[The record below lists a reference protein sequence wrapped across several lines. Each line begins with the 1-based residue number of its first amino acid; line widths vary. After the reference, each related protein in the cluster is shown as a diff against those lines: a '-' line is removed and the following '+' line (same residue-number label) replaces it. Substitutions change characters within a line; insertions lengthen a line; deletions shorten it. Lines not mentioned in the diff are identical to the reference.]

1 MKLRNLIL
9 TVLAVAA
16 VFTACKK
23 EKPVFGVSADKTA
36 VELTENGGTVAV
48 QITTE
53 QDWKVRISAN
63 GTWISADVE
72 SGSRNATITF
82 TAQPN
87 DGKDRKTV
95 VTIIAGMAMERIT
108 FTQAG
113 ALKPGDGLT
122 PETAW
127 SASEARAW
135 IVANLA
141 DKEISSQKY
150 YIKGKIHKIAS
161 DGTYAAS
168 GTYGNATFYISDD
181 GTASNDDFEAYR
193 ILYLE
198 GKKWTSGNPDIAV
211 GDEVMIYGYV
221 TLYGSTA
228 ETSNKDAAGKTD
240 SAYLYSLNSSGEGG
254 GGESGGDDDYSQAEE
269 KTVAEFIAAA
279 NKTTYYKLTGTVS
292 NFNKTY
298 CSFDLT
304 DATGTIYVYSV
315 LDSYKSEWSSKIK
328 NGGTVTLAGKYDYY
342 AKNEKHEVVSAAIL
356 SYEDGQGG
364 GGDDDYSKA
373 EPKTVAEFIA
383 AADKNTYYKLTGTV
397 SKFNA
402 TYCSFDLTDET
413 GAIYVYSVL
422 DEFKTDEWK
431 NKIKNGGTITIAGK
445 YAYYEKNQQ
454 HEVVEAALLAYE
466 EGQGGGGDTGEVKTV
481 TIAEFNAAAESD
493 TQKYQLTGT
502 IGGTIN
508 TQYGNFD
515 LTDDTGTVYVYGLTA
530 TDNGYG
536 TKNDQS
542 YASLGLAAGDNIT
555 IIGYR
560 GSYQGKIEVMYAYF
574 VKKNSSGGGGGEQP
588 DYNRAEEKSVSEFI
602 ALADPNTYYKLTG
615 QVSNFNSSYCSFDL
629 TDVTGASIYVYS
641 VLAEYKTEWKTKI
654 SNGGTIVI
662 AGKYK
667 NYNGKDEVVDAA
679 ILSFEAG
686 QGGGGEGGDDDGSTV
701 TFNQTQLAEAAAGGA
716 TVRMNDVVS
725 FTNSSSYSGS
735 VTELRIYKNQTL
747 TISAASGHKITKV
760 EFTCSAAAGSDKY
773 GPDSFGE
780 GAPSGYSYDGN
791 TGTWTGS
798 AESVAFKASKAQ
810 VRVVELKVSYE

>member
-9 TVLAVAA
+9 TVLAVTA
-16 VFTACKK
+16 VLSACKK

-36 VELTENGGTVAV
+36 VGTVAV

-127 SASEARAW
+127 SASEANAW
-135 IVANLA
+135 IKSNLA
-141 DKEISSQKY
+141 SGEISSQKY
-150 YIKGKIHKIAS
+150 YIKGKIHKIAN
-161 DGTYAAS
+161 DGNYAAS

-181 GTASNDDFEAYR
+181 GAASNDDFEAYR

-198 GKKWTSGNPDIAV
+198 GKKWQSGDTDIAV
-211 GDEVMIYGYV
+211 GDEVIIYGYV

-228 ETSNKDAAGKTD
+228 ETSNKDASGNSS

-254 GGESGGDDDYSQAEE
+254 
-269 KTVAEFIAAA
+269 
-279 NKTTYYKLTGTVS
+279 
-292 NFNKTY
+292 
-298 CSFDLT
+298 
-304 DATGTIYVYSV
+304 
-315 LDSYKSEWSSKIK
+315 
-328 NGGTVTLAGKYDYY
+328 
-342 AKNEKHEVVSAAIL
+342 
-356 SYEDGQGG
+356 GG

-481 TIAEFNAAAESD
+481 TVAEFNAAAESD

-542 YASLGLAAGDNIT
+542 FASLGLGEGDNIT

-588 DYNRAEEKSVSEFI
+588 DYNRAEEKTVSEFI
-602 ALADPNTYYKLTG
+602 ALADPDTYYKLTG
-615 QVSNFNSSYCSFDL
+615 VVSNFNSNYCSFDL

>member
-9 TVLAVAA
+9 TVLAVTA
-16 VFTACKK
+16 VLSACKK

-141 DKEISSQKY
+141 SGEVTTDKY
-150 YIKGKIHKIAS
+150 YIKGIIHKVQ
-161 DGTYAAS
+161 TTFAAS
-168 GTYGNATFYISDD
+168 GTYGNAVFFISDD
-181 GTASNDDFEAYR
+181 GKASSEDFEAYQVY
-193 ILYLE
+193 YLE
-198 GKKWTSGNPDIAV
+198 GKKWVSGNPDVAV
-211 GDEVMIYGYV
+211 GDEVI
-221 TLYGSTA
+221 LYGPITLFGSTP
-228 ETSNKDAAGKTD
+228 ETAGKGA
-240 SAYLYSLNSSGEGG
+240 AYIYSHVSQGG
-254 GGESGGDDDYSQAEE
+254 GGGDDDYSKAEP

-279 NKTTYYKLTGTVS
+279 DKDTYYKLTGTVS
-292 NFNKTY
+292 NFNKSY

-304 DATGTIYVYSV
+304 DETGTIYVYSV

-328 NGGTVTLAGKYDYY
+328 NGGTITIAGKYDYY

-364 GGDDDYSKA
+364 GGDDYSKA

-481 TIAEFNAAAESD
+481 TVAEFNAAAESD

-515 LTDDTGTVYVYGLTA
+515 LTDETGTVYVYGLTA

-542 YASLGLAAGDNIT
+542 FASLGLGEGDNIT

-574 VKKNSSGGGGGEQP
+574 VKKNSSGGGGGDKP
-588 DYNRAEEKSVSEFI
+588 DYNRAEEKTVSEFI
-602 ALADPNTYYKLTG
+602 ALADPDTYYKLTG
-615 QVSNFNSSYCSFDL
+615 VVSNFNSNYCSFDL

>member
-9 TVLAVAA
+9 TVLAVTA
-16 VFTACKK
+16 VLSACKK

-48 QITTE
+48 QIKTE

-141 DKEISSQKY
+141 SGEVTTEKY
-150 YIKGKIHKIAS
+150 YIKGIIHKVQ
-161 DGTYAAS
+161 TTFAAS
-168 GTYGNATFYISDD
+168 GTYGNAVFFISDD
-181 GTASNDDFEAYR
+181 GKASSEDFEAYQVY
-193 ILYLE
+193 YLE
-198 GKKWTSGNPDIAV
+198 GKKWVSGNPDVAV
-211 GDEVMIYGYV
+211 GDEVI
-221 TLYGSTA
+221 LYGPITLFGSTP
-228 ETSNKDAAGKTD
+228 ETAGKGA
-240 SAYLYSLNSSGEGG
+240 AYIYSHVSQGG
-254 GGESGGDDDYSQAEE
+254 
-269 KTVAEFIAAA
+269 
-279 NKTTYYKLTGTVS
+279 
-292 NFNKTY
+292 
-298 CSFDLT
+298 
-304 DATGTIYVYSV
+304 
-315 LDSYKSEWSSKIK
+315 
-328 NGGTVTLAGKYDYY
+328 
-342 AKNEKHEVVSAAIL
+342 
-356 SYEDGQGG
+356 GG

-383 AADKNTYYKLTGTV
+383 AADKDTYYKLTGTV
-397 SKFNA
+397 SNFNKS
-402 TYCSFDLTDET
+402 YCSFDLTDET
-413 GAIYVYSVL
+413 GSIYVYSVL
-422 DEFKTDEWK
+422 DSYKSEWSS
-431 NKIKNGGTITIAGK
+431 KIKNGGTITIAGK
-445 YAYYEKNQQ
+445 YDYYAKNDK
-454 HEVVEAALLAYE
+454 HEVVDAAILDYQE
-466 EGQGGGGDTGEVKTV
+466 GGGGGEGGEVKTV
-481 TIAEFNAAAESD
+481 TVAEFNAAAESQ

-542 YASLGLAAGDNIT
+542 FASLGLGEGDNIT

-560 GSYQGKIEVMYAYF
+560 GSFNGKIEVMYAYF
-574 VKKNSSGGGGGEQP
+574 VKKNSSGGGGGDKP

-602 ALADPNTYYKLTG
+602 ALADPDTYYKLTG
-615 QVSNFNSSYCSFDL
+615 VVSNFNSNYCSFDL